1 MAADDNTHRLWQHQP
16 VRMGENK
23 EWTNEELKILH
34 DCINRFGVSDNCVF
48 SATRSIERRS
58 MLEIRDKLSE
68 IGELTRL
75 RRQVRIAARKNTW
88 LKAVTPPSQTSEV
101 REAKKSGFSIQCW
114 SDALSTIQKSK
125 QRNTDYS
132 DASLLEY
139 LGHEI
144 KCRPTSTETRKLFRV
159 TDSTYCRGA
168 GKAELIDC
176 SHYYRYLQSCLSGSS
191 KFDNIKPLIPKW
203 YNCIYLGAA
212 VFLNI
217 LDEIQ
222 KEVDDPK
229 HEFRRRILAGMFRD
243 IQDGDLSMYD
253 FRNTTADSDDV
264 LSQQL
269 NPLYLPR
276 EMLEIQKEQS

>member
-1 MAADDNTHRLWQHQP
+1 MAAGDNTHRLWQHQP

-88 LKAVTPPSQTSEV
+88 LKAVTPPSQASE
-101 REAKKSGFSIQCW
+101 CW

-132 DASLLEY
+132 DASLLVKVSFLQEY

-191 KFDNIKPLIPKW
+191 KFDNIKPL
-203 YNCIYLGAA
+203 
-212 VFLNI
+212 
-217 LDEIQ
+217 
-222 KEVDDPK
+222 
-229 HEFRRRILAGMFRD
+229 
-243 IQDGDLSMYD
+243 S
-253 FRNTTADSDDV
+253 
-264 LSQQL
+264 
-269 NPLYLPR
+269 
-276 EMLEIQKEQS
+276 